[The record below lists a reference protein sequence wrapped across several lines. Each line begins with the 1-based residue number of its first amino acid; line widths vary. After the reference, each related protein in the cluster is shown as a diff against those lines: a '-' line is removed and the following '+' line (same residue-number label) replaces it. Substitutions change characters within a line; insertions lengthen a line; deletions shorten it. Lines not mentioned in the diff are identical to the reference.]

1 MKMKLQYWLASPFTI
16 NTAVGLLF
24 WIIFYPGLFSS
35 DSFAANQMAKS
46 GELSNAFTA
55 SWAIFVRYFSF
66 FGQYIGLLT
75 LINVLVLIY
84 STTTLSNTLFSYKVA
99 RIASLLLCLTPGVS
113 GIGITLW
120 HDIPMTSGLLLLMAS
135 LISSFKGE
143 TMTKQTKI
151 NLLLGSILITFR
163 PNGVPTLLLASLL
176 SLVFIRT
183 RRLWKSFAIMI
194 LVSTFVTLS
203 SSYGALNQP
212 PINKY
217 FSQEWMRND
226 ISCFAASSDEAFF
239 ERTTGI
245 KRSLHSKW
253 KSEEACTFLN
263 RFTLSDDEKYASMSF
278 VPTTWLQLLRS
289 EPMFVIKTHAKR
301 NAYLL
306 PVPFFGL
313 PSPPF
318 LHTNIELKDRGIVWK
333 FEEVADEARKYLRIW
348 NYLRAL
354 TGWAGL
360 WFMFLFIA
368 TIREKTF
375 DLKLLTIF
383 NFSLLSILFVF
394 APIPD
399 GRYALFT
406 LISGQLVTVG
416 HNLQKLL
423 EKRNPNV

>member
-1 MKMKLQYWLASPFTI
+1 MKIKLSNWVLSPFTI
-16 NTAVGLLF
+16 NGAVGLLF

-35 DSFAANQMAKS
+35 DSFAAIEMAKS
-46 GELSNAFTA
+46 GELSNAYTA
-55 SWAIFVRYFSF
+55 SWAIFVRFFSF
-66 FGQYIGLLT
+66 FGQQISLLT

-84 STTTLSNTLFSYKVA
+84 STTSLSNALFPYKVA

-113 GIGITLW
+113 GIGIILW
-120 HDIPMTSGLLLLMAS
+120 HDIPMTSGLLLLTAS
-135 LISSFKGE
+135 LITSYKGAPI
-143 TMTKQTKI
+143 TRQAKI
-151 NLLLGSILITFR
+151 NLLLGSILVTFR
-163 PNGVPTLLLASLL
+163 PNGVPTVLLASLL
-176 SLVFIRT
+176 FLVFMRNRT
-183 RRLWKSFAIMI
+183 LMKNFAMII

-212 PINKY
+212 SINKY

-239 ERTTGI
+239 ERITGI
-245 KRSLHSKW
+245 KRTLHSKW

-263 RFTLSDDEKYASMSF
+263 RSTLLDDEKVASTSY
-278 VPTTWLQLLRS
+278 VPTTWLQLLRK
-289 EPMFVIKTHAKR
+289 EPIFVIKTHAKR

-313 PSPPF
+313 PNPPF
-318 LHTNIELKDRGIVWK
+318 LHTNIEFQDRGIVWK
-333 FEEVADEARKYLRIW
+333 FEEVANDARKYLQIW

-354 TGWAGL
+354 TGWAGI
-360 WFMFLFIA
+360 WFMLLVIV
-368 TIREKTF
+368 TIRKKTF

-383 NFSLLSILFVF
+383 NLSLLSILFVF

-406 LISGQLVTVG
+406 LITAQLVTLGYIV
-416 HNLQKLL
+416 QRLL
-423 EKRNPNV
+423 DKGKSNV